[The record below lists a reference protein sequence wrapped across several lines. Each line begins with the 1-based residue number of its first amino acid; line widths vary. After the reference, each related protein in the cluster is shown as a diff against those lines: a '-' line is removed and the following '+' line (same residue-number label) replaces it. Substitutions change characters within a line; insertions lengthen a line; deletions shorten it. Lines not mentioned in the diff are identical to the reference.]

1 MAGENLSAPKERT
14 FLGHPIGLTNLFSTE
29 MAERF
34 SYYGM
39 LSFLI
44 LFLTK
49 DLLLAGHHD
58 DVIGYSTVKNALET
72 VLGPLP
78 VVRFASIILGLYTGL
93 AYLTPVFGGYLADRV
108 IGQRYAVV
116 VGGVIMAAGEF
127 MLMKNS
133 LFFFGLLALIVGNG
147 GFKPNIST
155 QVGNLYRPGDS
166 RIDRAYSIFYVGIN
180 VGATLAPLICG
191 TLASEVGWH
200 WGFFAAGV
208 GVSLGVLNY
217 LIALRTLPPDRITRA
232 RRSGEKITR
241 AKLTPDERKAILAL
255 VVLVVPIA
263 LFWAAYQQQSIAINL
278 WAADYTN
285 RVIAIPGLFR
295 YDMPAPWSQF
305 VNPAFIFIFTPFVVA
320 YWARLSR
327 KNAEPTTVIKMALG
341 CAMQAVSFLIMAG
354 VAWLTGPLGHAT
366 WLWLILFFVV
376 FTLAELYVSPI
387 GLALVARIAPPQV
400 LSLMMGFWFIAVF
413 FGNIAGGFMG
423 GFWDSMTK
431 PDFFLMIAAI
441 PAVASVIIFLF
452 DRPLRPILEK
462 RPATPLTPGP
472 DLATEGAVPAE

>member
-1 MAGENLSAPKERT
+1 MAAKSMAAPREKT
-14 FLGHPIGLTNLFSTE
+14 LFGHPIGLTNLFTTE

-44 LFLTK
+44 LYLSK
-49 DLLLAGHHD
+49 DLLLSGHHD
-58 DVIGYSTVKNALET
+58 DVIGYSAVKSALET

-78 VVRFASIILGLYTGL
+78 VVRFAAILLGLYTGL
-93 AYLTPVFGGYLADRV
+93 VYLTPVIGGYLADRV

-127 MLMKNS
+127 MLMRNS

-191 TLASEVGWH
+191 TLASDVGWH

-208 GVSLGVLNY
+208 GVSLGVVNY
-217 LIALRTLPPDRITRA
+217 LFALRTLPPDRITRA
-232 RRSGEKITR
+232 RRSGEKVER
-241 AKLTPDERKAILAL
+241 AKLTPENRKAIAAL

-285 RVIAIPGLFR
+285 RIIAIPGLFR
-295 YDMPAPWSQF
+295 FDMPAPWSQF
-305 VNPAFIFIFTPFVVA
+305 VNPAFIFAFTPFVIA
-320 YWARLSR
+320 YWARQAR
-327 KNAEPTTVIKMALG
+327 KGGEPSTVLKMAIG
-341 CAMQAVSFLIMAG
+341 CALQAISFLIMAG
-354 VAWLTGPLGHAT
+354 VAWLTGPHGHAT

-387 GLALVARIAPPQV
+387 GLALVARVAPAQV
-400 LSLMMGFWFIAVF
+400 LSMMMGFWFIAVF

-423 GFWDSMTK
+423 GFWDSMSK
-431 PDFFLMIAAI
+431 PAFFLMIAAI

-462 RPATPLTPGP
+462 RGNTPLTPGP
-472 DLATEGAVPAE
+472 DLATEEAVPAE